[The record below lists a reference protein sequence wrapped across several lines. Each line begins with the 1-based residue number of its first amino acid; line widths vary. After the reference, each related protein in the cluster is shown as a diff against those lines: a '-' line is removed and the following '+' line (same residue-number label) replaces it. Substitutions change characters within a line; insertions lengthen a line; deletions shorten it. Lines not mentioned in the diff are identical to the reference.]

1 MFWVR
6 SVCISAFICVIC
18 GCSSLSNDQVGFT
31 YRSHPPGASI
41 YEGDTFWGV
50 APQKRIYQSLN
61 GQKLIQ
67 TREVTAVWPS
77 GARAIY
83 STALPVDGREFEVT
97 IHRPNNEPGI
107 EKDWEWASSIER
119 SNAAKAEADRAATNA
134 AIGGFIEGFNA
145 NRRKS
150 FECWNDGIMVKCK

>member
-1 MFWVR
+1 MCFVA
-6 SVCISAFICVIC
+6 SICLAT
-18 GCSSLSNDQVGFT
+18 GCSTLSSNQAGFT

-41 YEGDTFWGV
+41 YEGDVFWGV

-61 GQKLIQ
+61 GQRIVR

-83 STALPVDGREFEVT
+83 STDLPVDGREFEAT

-134 AIGGFIEGFNA
+134 AIGGFVEGFNA
-145 NRRKS
+145 NRRNS
-150 FECWNDGIMVKCK
+150 VSCWNYGVMVKCK